1 MQLRNPALY
10 LLFAGA
16 IAVSASAQAGSL
28 NLGDYQLTG
37 RYALPAVAASEASAV
52 TYNWDTGTL
61 FVLGDEG
68 DALVEVSK
76 TGAQL
81 GVMTLTGFD
90 DTEGLTYVGNGKFV
104 VTEERLQDAYQLTY
118 AAGGTV
124 SRSSLPSFSIGATVG
139 NVGIEGI
146 SYEPLT
152 GNFYTVKEK
161 TSQAVQVLSGV
172 TFAGTGSVATL
183 FTPSLGVLDLS
194 DIQVLS
200 TVPGLIGTADQ
211 DNFLIFSQ
219 ESQKLLEVSRSGQVL
234 SQFDF
239 SSLAD
244 DVEGVTIGTDGTIY
258 LVGEKPEL
266 FVLTAVPEPESYA
279 LLLAGLGLLG
289 WRSRRKTA

>member
-1 MQLRNPALY
+1 MHIRDVVFV

-16 IAVSASAQAGSL
+16 AAAQAGTL
-28 NLGDYQLTG
+28 NLGDYQLSG
-37 RYALPAVAASEASAV
+37 RYDLPALAASEASAV
-52 TYNWDTGTL
+52 TYDWDTGTL

-76 TGAQL
+76 TGAQI
-81 GVMTLTGFD
+81 GVMSLTGFD

-104 VTEERLQDAYQLTY
+104 VTEERLQDAYLLTY

-124 SRSSLPSFSIGATVG
+124 GRSALPSFSIGASVG

-161 TSQAVQVLSGV
+161 TPQAVQVLSGV
-172 TFAGTGSVATL
+172 NFSGAGSVASL

-200 TVPGLIGTADQ
+200 SVPSLIGTADQ

-219 ESQKLLEVSRSGQVL
+219 ESSLLLEVSRSGQVL

-239 SSLAD
+239 SGLAD
-244 DVEGVTIGTDGTIY
+244 DVEGVTIGADGTIY

-289 WRSRRKTA
+289 LLSRRKAG

>member
-1 MQLRNPALY
+1 MPVRNAMRVLLLAAALAASAAAQASALNLADYRLSGRYDLPAL
-10 LLFAGA
+10 
-16 IAVSASAQAGSL
+16 AV
-28 NLGDYQLTG
+28 
-37 RYALPAVAASEASAV
+37 SEASAV
-52 TYNWDTGTL
+52 TYNWDTGSL

-81 GVMTLTGFD
+81 GVMSLSGFD
-90 DTEGLTYVGNGKFV
+90 DTEGLSYVGNGKFV
-104 VTEERLQDAYQLTY
+104 VAEERLQDAYLLTF
-118 AAGGTV
+118 AAGGTA
-124 SRSSLPSFSIGATVG
+124 SRAALPSFSIGATVG
-139 NVGIEGI
+139 NIGIEGI

-161 TSQAVQVLSGV
+161 SPQAVQVLSGV
-172 TFAGTGSVATL
+172 DFGGAGSVASL

-200 TVPGLIGTADQ
+200 TVPGLNGTADQ
-211 DNFLIFSQ
+211 DNLLLFSQ
-219 ESQKLLEVSRSGQVL
+219 ESSLLLEVSRSGQVL

-239 SSLAD
+239 SSLAG

-266 FVLTAVPEPESYA
+266 FVLTPVPEPESYA

-289 WRSRRKTA
+289 WISRRKTA